1 LPATV
6 ELSELLDRYEGW
18 LARQPLAERTR
29 RRVPALKTADLAELA
44 SA

>member
-1 LPATV
+1 MV
-6 ELSELLDRYEGW
+6 ELSELLDRYERW

-29 RRVPALKTADLAELA
+29 RRVRPLETPDLAELA